1 MNIILLKR
9 LTQFSENFK
18 THALRTDGNC
28 ILFRQ
33 RRNHNL
39 LLIVTTE
46 IFRSTFLHHSYIS
59 LYYR

>member
-9 LTQFSENFK
+9 LTQFSEK
-18 THALRTDGNC
+18 TDGNC

-46 IFRSTFLHHSYIS
+46 IFRSTFLHHAYIS

>member
-46 IFRSTFLHHSYIS
+46 IFRSTFLHHFFTT
-59 LYYR
+59 LL